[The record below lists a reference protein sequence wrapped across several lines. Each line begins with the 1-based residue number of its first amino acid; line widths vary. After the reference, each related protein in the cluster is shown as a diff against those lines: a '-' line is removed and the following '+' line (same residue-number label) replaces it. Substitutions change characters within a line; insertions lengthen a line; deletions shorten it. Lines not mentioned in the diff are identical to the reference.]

1 MNAELLRA
9 YQTGKLMLFVGA
21 GVSANLSLP
30 TWGELI
36 ARIAQ
41 DLGYD
46 PKIFSTYGTPLALAE
61 YYKRKKVVWGRFGV
75 GWTANGTSPVQISLH
90 PRFIV

>member
-9 YQTGKLMLFVGA
+9 HRTGKLMLFVGA

-36 ARIAQ
+36 ARIAG

-61 YYKRKKVVWGRFGV
+61 YYKRKKVRLDRFGV
-75 GWTANGTSPVQISLH
+75 GWIANGTSPVQTSPL
-90 PRFIV
+90 PKSTD